1 MLWVL
6 DEKTTKAAKQVYGSK
21 QTRKPDKRKSP
32 PGRRLPRSI
41 RAQSYQKVVVMSPL
55 RASSLVSVCLHG
67 LPARKK
73 NNSYIL
79 FSLAAQSVCTQSARL
94 LILRLSTGSA
104 LAWGCAC
111 FFFFSFSFP
120 SCDLSSPPCAI
131 TRHLPMGVSRG
142 GEIVEVKRQ
151 KPTDRK
157 VTSGQARR
165 RGPGYIVDPSV
176 QDSRRVS
183 LRFA

>member
-1 MLWVL
+1 MHLNRYTSRRKTHIRAFKSTSLEHNSFSRFNIFIYFIIMRLGARMLWVL

-73 NNSYIL
+73 KNSYIL

-111 FFFFSFSFP
+111 FFFLFFLLSFLRLVQS
-120 SCDLSSPPCAI
+120 SMCD
-131 TRHLPMGVSRG
+131 H
-142 GEIVEVKRQ
+142 
-151 KPTDRK
+151 
-157 VTSGQARR
+157 
-165 RGPGYIVDPSV
+165 
-176 QDSRRVS
+176 
-183 LRFA
+183 

>member
-73 NNSYIL
+73 KIVIFY
-79 FSLAAQSVCTQSARL
+79 
-94 LILRLSTGSA
+94 SA
-104 LAWGCAC
+104 LLLNQYVHRA
-111 FFFFSFSFP
+111 
-120 SCDLSSPPCAI
+120 
-131 TRHLPMGVSRG
+131 
-142 GEIVEVKRQ
+142 
-151 KPTDRK
+151 
-157 VTSGQARR
+157 
-165 RGPGYIVDPSV
+165 
-176 QDSRRVS
+176 QDS
-183 LRFA
+183 